1 MAKKNYTINIT
12 IHEWWIDWWRDDK
25 NYVCMLIEIGDKLQ
39 YIARELKNN
48 A

>member
-1 MAKKNYTINIT
+1 MAKNLSIT
-12 IHEWWIDWWRDDK
+12 ITIKQWWIDWWRDDK

-39 YIARELKNN
+39 YIERELKNN